1 MDESSLAIDYIVF
14 VLLICAS
21 TSVAVY
27 GRLSGPKERTKAD
40 YVFAASSSVSVVAM
54 MLSVARG
61 FLGVRV
67 FLGYPSEL
75 FYRGSGMW
83 ETLYGMTVAFPL
95 VCFFF
100 VPVYYS
106 LGITSVYQYLDLRF
120 KSRLVRCLASG
131 TYVARSLLNLGV
143 TVFTP
148 CVALKTVIGLP
159 YIASISSIVAI
170 SLFFTVMGG
179 LRTAIMADVAQLLVM
194 MGCSVAIIVQGII
207 YNGGV
212 TPVVKTNYERGRLNF
227 FNFNMDPTQRV
238 STMSALV
245 GQLFMSL
252 SIFGCQQNF
261 VQRYCSMKTKGKV
274 YQTLMGNMPVMTVL
288 FSMSWVAGMV
298 IFASYANC
306 DPMKLGYIQ
315 DIDEILPFYVEDK
328 FYFLPG
334 FLGLI
339 MASLFNGALNL
350 CVSNLN
356 SISTVLWEDF
366 ISQLPSMKGLSDR
379 KQLMVIKLLGAI
391 CGATVLGFACMVA
404 MLSGVVESSLLV
416 TSATS
421 GPLLGVFVLAMFF
434 PSANWKGAAIGMII
448 SHITVLWVTIN
459 GLMIDKPKIPM
470 LPTTTDGCRNDTFS
484 PHIRPLVRETSYY
497 LNLTQSTTPNP
508 IVNRAAPERDF
519 LTSLY
524 MITYMYYSFL
534 GTTITVVLG
543 VIISYFTSS
552 EDDIYDEK
560 LIHPIAR
567 KVSNWL
573 PGKKRKYLNSRP
585 TPNST
590 STNTTIIPSIS
601 EKTEKSEKFKE
612 TSGPA

>member
-1 MDESSLAIDYIVF
+1 MDESSLAIDYVVF

-40 YVFAASSSVSVVAM
+40 YVFAASSSVSVIAM

-83 ETLYGMTVAFPL
+83 ETLYGMTIAFPI
-95 VCFFF
+95 VCFVF

-131 TYVARSLLNLGV
+131 TYVVRSLLNLGV

-159 YIASISSIVAI
+159 YWASIASIIAI
-170 SLFFTVMGG
+170 AIFFTVMGG

-194 MGCSVAIIVQGII
+194 MACSLIIIFQGLIQ
-207 YNGGV
+207 NGGV
-212 TPVVKTNYERGRLNF
+212 TNVVNISYERGRLDF
-227 FNFNMDPTQRV
+227 FNWDTDPTKRV
-238 STMSALV
+238 TTYSALI

-261 VQRYCSMKTKGKV
+261 VQRYCSMKSRRKV
-274 YQTLMGNMPVMTVL
+274 YKTLLGNVPIMTVL
-288 FSMSWVAGMV
+288 FSLSWIVGMV
-298 IFASYANC
+298 VFASYADC
-306 DPMKLGYIQ
+306 DPKKLGHIS
-315 DIDEILPFYVEDK
+315 DIDEILPFYIEDK

-356 SISTVLWEDF
+356 SVSTVLWEDF
-366 ISQLPSMKGLSDR
+366 FSQIPSLKGLSDR
-379 KQLMVIKLLGAI
+379 KQIILIKVIGAI
-391 CGATVLGFACMVA
+391 SGLTVLGFACLVA
-404 MLSGVVESSLLV
+404 LLSGVVESSLLV

-421 GPLLGVFVLAMFF
+421 GPLLGVFLLAMLF
-434 PSANWKGAAIGMII
+434 PIANWKGAATGMII
-448 SHITVLWVTIN
+448 SHISVLWITFN
-459 GLMIDKPKIPM
+459 GFAIEKPEVPL
-470 LPTTTDGCRNDTFS
+470 LPTTIDGCTNTTFS
-484 PHIRPLVRETSYY
+484 PHIRPLVKETSFY
-497 LNLTQSTTPNP
+497 LNSTAHQQTVNP
-508 IVNRAAPERDF
+508 YVAPTFHERDF
-519 LTSLY
+519 LELLFS
-524 MITYMYYSFL
+524 ITYMYYSFL
-534 GTTITVVLG
+534 GTIITIVLG
-543 VIISYFTSS
+543 VIISYLTRS

-560 LIHPIAR
+560 LIHPWAR
-567 KVSNWL
+567 SVSAL
-573 PGKKRKYLNSRP
+573 FPGKKRTYLSSSEQSIN
-585 TPNST
+585 TT
-590 STNTTIIPSIS
+590 ATTIIPSIC
-601 EKTEKSEKFKE
+601 EKVPEKMKSSKATES
-612 TSGPA
+612 

>member
-1 MDESSLAIDYIVF
+1 MSVELLMFGVTKKMDESSLAIDYVVF

-40 YVFAASSSVSVVAM
+40 FVFAASSSVSVIAM

-83 ETLYGMTVAFPL
+83 ETLYGMSIAFPI
-95 VCFFF
+95 VCFVF

-131 TYVARSLLNLGV
+131 TYVMRSLLNLGV

-159 YIASISSIVAI
+159 YWASICSIIAI
-170 SLFFTVMGG
+170 AIFFTVMGG

-194 MGCSVAIIVQGII
+194 MACSLIIIFQGLIQ
-207 YNGGV
+207 NGGV
-212 TPVVKTNYERGRLNF
+212 TNVVNISYERGRLDF
-227 FNFNMDPTQRV
+227 FNWDSDPTKRV
-238 STMSALV
+238 TTYSALI

-261 VQRYCSMKTKGKV
+261 VQRYCSMKSRRKV
-274 YQTLMGNMPVMTVL
+274 YKTLLGNVPVMTVL
-288 FSMSWVAGMV
+288 FSLSWIVGMV
-298 IFASYANC
+298 VFASYYDC
-306 DPMKLGYIQ
+306 DPMKLGHIS
-315 DIDEILPFYVEDK
+315 DIDEILPFYIEDK

-356 SISTVLWEDF
+356 SVSTVLWEDF
-366 ISQLPSMKGLSDR
+366 FSQIPSLKGL
-379 KQLMVIKLLGAI
+379 
-391 CGATVLGFACMVA
+391 T
-404 MLSGVVESSLLV
+404 
-416 TSATS
+416 
-421 GPLLGVFVLAMFF
+421 
-434 PSANWKGAAIGMII
+434 
-448 SHITVLWVTIN
+448 
-459 GLMIDKPKIPM
+459 
-470 LPTTTDGCRNDTFS
+470 
-484 PHIRPLVRETSYY
+484 
-497 LNLTQSTTPNP
+497 
-508 IVNRAAPERDF
+508 
-519 LTSLY
+519 
-524 MITYMYYSFL
+524 
-534 GTTITVVLG
+534 
-543 VIISYFTSS
+543 
-552 EDDIYDEK
+552 
-560 LIHPIAR
+560 
-567 KVSNWL
+567 
-573 PGKKRKYLNSRP
+573 
-585 TPNST
+585 
-590 STNTTIIPSIS
+590 
-601 EKTEKSEKFKE
+601 
-612 TSGPA
+612 